1 MEPYSA
7 MFGVKAK
14 MGVASSVPS
23 CYLEKLQNAL
33 DEEVFESVINGCQII
48 TDAVIEIAADIEP
61 SDITTA
67 VQSTSLPESQS
78 NTPTTSESSDA
89 KACDIQPSDL
99 TTAESQPNIPTTSE
113 SSNAKASK
121 AHPAVTLRQ
130 KVSENLKVFEVV
142 KYKGLKVED
151 VPQDCFSV
159 RELVRKMSVGSG
171 QGYQRCSCKKSMCRT
186 LQCRCFKNKVHCNS
200 ACHPQRTCA
209 NNN

>member
-1 MEPYSA
+1 MS
-7 MFGVKAK
+7 
-14 MGVASSVPS
+14 
-23 CYLEKLQNAL
+23 
-33 DEEVFESVINGCQII
+33 
-48 TDAVIEIAADIEP
+48 
-61 SDITTA
+61 
-67 VQSTSLPESQS
+67 
-78 NTPTTSESSDA
+78 
-89 KACDIQPSDL
+89 ACDIQPSDR

-113 SSNAKASK
+113 ASK

-130 KVSENLKVFEVV
+130 KASESLKTQAQKMLTRAEKKLARVKVGDCVTVPVSEFDRSRGDPANIIGIVMKEENGLFQIGSKCGIISTRLARNAFEVV

-186 LQCRCFKNKVHCNS
+186 LQCRCFKNKVQCNS